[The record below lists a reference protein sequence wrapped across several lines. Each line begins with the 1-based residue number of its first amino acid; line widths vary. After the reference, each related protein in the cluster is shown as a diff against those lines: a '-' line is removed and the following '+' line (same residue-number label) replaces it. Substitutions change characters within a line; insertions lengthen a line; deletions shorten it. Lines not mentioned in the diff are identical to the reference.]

1 MQTTYNS
8 FPPNPR
14 AGSLADLNESIIVTR
29 FSDANMPY
37 GRLVVLDA
45 STVDSREMVKVKLP
59 GAATDVYN
67 SDNYQMVEGIVV
79 TTQAQQAEYGLAP
92 VSPLP
97 EYLAGQ
103 PFNVIRHGI
112 VWVYVEEAV
121 TPADQPFVRFAAGTM
136 TYAGTIPGNF
146 NKGTDSSNSV
156 TLGPTCRFMQS
167 TSGAGLV
174 PVMIRL

>member
-1 MQTTYNS
+1 MQTAYNS

-29 FSDANMPY
+29 FSDANMPF

-45 STVDSREMVKVKLP
+45 STADSRQMVKVKLP
-59 GAATDVYN
+59 SSAASVYN
-67 SDNYQMVEGIVV
+67 SDNYQLVEGIVV
-79 TTQAQQAEYGLAP
+79 VTQAQQAEYGLSP
-92 VSPLP
+92 VSALP
-97 EYLAGQ
+97 EYLSGQ
-103 PFNVIRHGI
+103 PINVIRHGI

-121 TPADQPFVRFAAGTM
+121 TPADQPYVRHTAGSAS
-136 TYAGTIPGNF
+136 YAGTLPGNF

-156 TLGPTCRFMQS
+156 TLAGNVRFMQS